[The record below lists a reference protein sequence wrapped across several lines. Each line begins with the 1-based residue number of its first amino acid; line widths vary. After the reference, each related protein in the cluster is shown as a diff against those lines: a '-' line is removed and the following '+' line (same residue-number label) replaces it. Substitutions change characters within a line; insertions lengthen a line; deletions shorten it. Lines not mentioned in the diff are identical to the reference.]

1 MVDKYGFNRGGI
13 SIPKVIHVIWV
24 GDESKRPNHFINSW
38 VDQNPDWEVKVWGND
53 ILANHNWYN
62 AKHIKTLLECGRL
75 DGVSD
80 MMRYEILFIEGGF
93 YVDADCYCI
102 RPLEDWLFDS
112 DICLGW
118 EHEQMR
124 PGLIGNNVMAAAPQ
138 QEFMAKLI
146 ERIHNRESITDGW
159 PCHITGPRLVTEIH
173 QENPQYNY
181 TLWPS
186 HYFTPVHNTGAR
198 YTGQGHVF
206 ADHVW
211 GTTKGHPQSVC
222 DIVID

>member
-1 MVDKYGFNRGGI
+1 
-13 SIPKVIHVIWV
+13 
-24 GDESKRPNHFINSW
+24 
-38 VDQNPDWEVKVWGND
+38 
-53 ILANHNWYN
+53 
-62 AKHIKTLLECGRL
+62 
-75 DGVSD
+75 
-80 MMRYEILFIEGGF
+80 
-93 YVDADCYCI
+93 
-102 RPLEDWLFDS
+102 
-112 DICLGW
+112 
-118 EHEQMR
+118 MR

-222 DIVID
+222 DIIID